1 MVKAISVL
9 KNKRVLIGENAE
21 LTNREKKATI
31 AKIELKAVKGRV
43 NSTVIDREPGKV
55 EAGRAEK
62 LNMAPE
68 PRR

>member
-1 MVKAISVL
+1 VKAISVL
-9 KNKRVLIGENAE
+9 IKRRTGIGENAE
-21 LTNREKKATI
+21 LTNRKKKATI
-31 AKIELKAVKGRV
+31 AEIESKAVKGRV

-68 PRR
+68 PRC

>member
-1 MVKAISVL
+1 MKAISVL
-9 KNKRVLIGENAE
+9 IKRRTGIGENAE
-21 LTNREKKATI
+21 LTNRKKKAKI
-31 AKIELKAVKGRV
+31 AKIESKAVKGRV